1 MPIIKKVW
9 KLKPVI
15 LVFLFFIAGIPVYSR
30 FYNIRQ
36 YSNEP
41 NKFILVSEA
50 REGFTEARLQAI
62 LECGLGRHQFC
73 IRALG
78 ENLSDEN
85 LHIRKMSARNL
96 GFIHST
102 DALVFL
108 YDALEKEKDTEII
121 ADIIWAIGY
130 IGEKE
135 SVAKIESYLKEEK
148 WQIRNAAVEAMGDI
162 HADSQKATLE
172 KMLESEKNFRV
183 KISLLTSLIQLEHQN
198 VKYRTMLILLVKSNA
213 PEERYY
219 AALSLEKLKLKEAT
233 IPLQDALQI
242 EGEEAVRDRLRRA
255 LFIIRNTSE
264 SLMQ

>member
-1 MPIIKKVW
+1 MPIIKMVW
-9 KLKPVI
+9 KLKLI
-15 LVFLFFIAGIPVYSR
+15 ILFFLLLFAGIPVYSR
-30 FYNIRQ
+30 FYNIRE

-50 REGFTEARLQAI
+50 KEGFTEARLQAI
-62 LECGLGRHQFC
+62 LECGLGRHHFC

-85 LHIRKMSARNL
+85 PRIRKMSARNL
-96 GFIHST
+96 GFIRAN

-108 YDALEKEKDTEII
+108 YPALEKETDTEIK

-135 SVAKIESYLKEEK
+135 SVEKIEIYLKEDK
-148 WQIRNAAVEAMGDI
+148 WQLRNAAVETMGNI
-162 HADSQKATLE
+162 QADSQKETLE

-183 KISLLTSLIQLEHQN
+183 RISLLTSLVQMEPQN
-198 VKYRTMLILLVKSNA
+198 AKYRTMLILLIKNND
-213 PEERYY
+213 PEVRYY
-219 AALSLEKLKLKEAT
+219 VALSLEKLRLKEAT

-242 EGEEAVRDRLRRA
+242 EGEKAVRDRLRRA
-255 LFIIRNTSE
+255 LFIIRNSPE